1 MLLFCCMLLI
11 NDTER
16 GLKISVRETEKEN
29 SQ

>member
-1 MLLFCCMLLI
+1 MLLFCCMFLI
-11 NDTER
+11 NDIER